1 MKTVIFLL
9 LIFTACLV
17 RSDNK
22 GSDAMYVKLTKGL
35 VLNYGEPSLARLRY
49 LKVDVH
55 ARVKSA
61 DDADAVEYHSPALQD
76 ILVSIFCA
84 QDEDSVASAEGKEEF
99 VPRYYLHS
107 RSSLKRK
114 KVRPSSRM
122 SSSRHSLCSDNPVF
136 RKAGDLRQ
144 EQTKILVKCLFML
157 RKLCESFSQGVG
169 SAKSIRDIFQGS
181 INELLLPIVF
191 KRTN

>member
-84 QDEDSVASAEGKEEF
+84 QDEDSVASAEGKEEIRAQVLSAF
-99 VPRYYLHS
+99 QKLI
-107 RSSLKRK
+107 K
-114 KVRPSSRM
+114 KEEGETIVQ
-122 SSSRHSLCSDNPVF
+122 DV
-136 RKAGDLRQ
+136 
-144 EQTKILVKCLFML
+144 LFT
-157 RKLCESFSQGVG
+157 SF
-169 SAKSIRDIFQGS
+169 
-181 INELLLPIVF
+181 IVQ
-191 KRTN
+191 R